1 MGSDPLCREIVGGF
15 TPDVGEGVLF
25 DYGSLDAGPLTMSQ
39 LANVAAVVDLAPSQ
53 RILETLDR
61 KLSAQP
67 PAYASQVG
75 AIRTQVAAVG
85 R

>member
-1 MGSDPLCREIVGGF
+1 
-15 TPDVGEGVLF
+15 
-25 DYGSLDAGPLTMSQ
+25 MSQ